1 MRLDHL
7 SYAAPTNHLADV
19 VQRLGSRL
27 GAGFT
32 DGGVHPRFGTR
43 NFVLPL
49 AGGAYLEVV
58 AALDHPAA
66 DSAPFGRAVK
76 QRAVDGGGWLGWVVE
91 VPEMA
96 TVESRL
102 GREAGRR
109 PPPSPGRLRPALEA
123 DRRQRAARR
132 PAAAV
137 LHPLGV
143 RARAAPRLRQRH
155 RDPHH
160 QARDRRRLRRRQRL
174 ARRAQRRPARR
185 RRGRVGHPDRRR
197 RRPRG
202 RALRDAAT
210 ASSAS
215 TDAVASSPARSAPR
229 TRTEATLNARH
240 QITTD
245 APPGRQPSTEPRD
258 RVLLVALVALER
270 AEVDAVLD
278 V

>member
-76 QRAVDGGGWLGWVVE
+76 QRSVDGGGWLGWVVE

-102 GREAGRR
+102 GREAV
-109 PPPSPGRLRPALEA
+109 
-123 DRRQRAARR
+123 D
-132 PAAAV
+132 
-137 LHPLGV
+137 
-143 RARAAPRLRQRH
+143 
-155 RDPHH
+155 
-160 QARDRRRLRRRQRL
+160 
-174 ARRAQRRPARR
+174 
-185 RRGRVGHPDRRR
+185 GHR
-197 RRPRG
+197 RRPDGYDLHWKQIGVNELLEDPQLPFFIHWECEPEQRPG
-202 RALRDAAT
+202 YGNGTEIRITKLEIAGDSTVVNNWLGALNGDPL
-210 ASSAS
+210 
-215 TDAVASSPARSAPR
+215 DDVEVEWVSP
-229 TRTEATLNARH
+229 TE
-240 QITTD
+240 D
-245 APPGRQPSTEPRD
+245 SEG
-258 RVLLVALVALER
+258 LVAAHFATPNGIVR
-270 AEVDAVLD
+270 VD
-278 V
+278 